1 MECQVFQIIQLFASE
16 NGGNKIIPHFPW
28 EILTILT
35 LYSSNC
41 SLILPVH
48 NPTATRKGENRH
60 CLCLFFPVTATLQSG
75 SEALSGGVVTRQA
88 GRREHGRLAFQG
100 DSWKEVIS
108 AEQSIYLKIRLLPC
122 VYPIPGTPC
131 CWVHEVKSVPAK
143 VKIAQPALSLYPNPS
158 RQLLNCCR
166 SWNSQAEQG
175 GSNLISHLHEKF
187 RPPPV
192 LRAPHQRSDA
202 TGARPGFTRVI
213 WANLGRAGIW
223 MKVKSAIQNT
233 SDMLLFVCVITGT
246 SKVSLLPVW
255 LCK

>member
-48 NPTATRKGENRH
+48 NPTATRKGESH

-100 DSWKEVIS
+100 DS
-108 AEQSIYLKIRLLPC
+108 
-122 VYPIPGTPC
+122 
-131 CWVHEVKSVPAK
+131 
-143 VKIAQPALSLYPNPS
+143 
-158 RQLLNCCR
+158 
-166 SWNSQAEQG
+166 
-175 GSNLISHLHEKF
+175 
-187 RPPPV
+187 
-192 LRAPHQRSDA
+192 
-202 TGARPGFTRVI
+202 
-213 WANLGRAGIW
+213 
-223 MKVKSAIQNT
+223 
-233 SDMLLFVCVITGT
+233 
-246 SKVSLLPVW
+246 
-255 LCK
+255 